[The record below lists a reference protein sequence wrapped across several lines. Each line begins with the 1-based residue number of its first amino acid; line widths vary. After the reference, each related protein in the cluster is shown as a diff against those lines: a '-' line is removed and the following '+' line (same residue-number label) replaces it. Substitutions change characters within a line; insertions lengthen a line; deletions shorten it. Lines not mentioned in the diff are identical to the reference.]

1 MIKGCFYLCSL
12 IIYLIIEFDSF
23 PEIQSLKAELKKS
36 KINKEE
42 LDQEFDVLKHG
53 NVFFNIFFKT

>member
-1 MIKGCFYLCSL
+1 MCSL

-23 PEIQSLKAELKKS
+23 PEIQSVKAELKKS

-42 LDQEFDVLKHG
+42 LDQEFDVLTHG
-53 NVFFNIFFKT
+53 NVFFNIFFIT